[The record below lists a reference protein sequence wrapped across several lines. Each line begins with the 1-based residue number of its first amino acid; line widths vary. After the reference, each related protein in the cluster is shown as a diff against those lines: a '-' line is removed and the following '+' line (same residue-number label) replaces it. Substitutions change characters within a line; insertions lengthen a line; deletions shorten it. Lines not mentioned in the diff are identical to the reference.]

1 MARKAAAGALTI
13 DGGRRPR
20 KRKATT
26 ASWSKTKER
35 RFLEALGESCNVTL
49 AAEQAGV
56 SASAAYR
63 RRQREPAFRTAWRQ
77 AMAVGYA
84 QLELMLLQRALHG
97 VEKVVTPKN
106 GDAIAMRE
114 YSDQLGIALLRHHR
128 DTAVEAEREIDN
140 TEAAEAMERILH
152 RLGKLRQRPGSIETK
167 AAGERTDA
175 IAAAVRAIRERR

>member
-1 MARKAAAGALTI
+1 
-13 DGGRRPR
+13 
-20 KRKATT
+20 
-26 ASWSKTKER
+26 
-35 RFLEALGESCNVTL
+35 
-49 AAEQAGV
+49 
-56 SASAAYR
+56 
-63 RRQREPAFRTAWRQ
+63 
-77 AMAVGYA
+77 MAVGYG

-152 RLGKLRQRPGSIETK
+152 RLGKLRQRPRSIETK